1 MSFLI
6 LTFFLSFSYP
16 LRKEFEYLELK
27 LGMSFAD
34 VTNIIEKSEKLRID
48 ESRFFGKINEEVPF
62 IIKAT
67 YFPFIESILIQFHND
82 KSYGITII
90 FNPGYF
96 DFFTLAG
103 KLQEKY
109 GTPLLRTSKL
119 ILWEGSGSTNNGNT
133 SDPVKLR
140 LEYPSTVKVI
150 DYNIMKQVNTE
161 LSQNIVK
168 ITNESIIQ
176 SNKRALL
183 DEL

>member
-1 MSFLI
+1 MKFDEI
-6 LTFFLSFSYP
+6 
-16 LRKEFEYLELK
+16 
-27 LGMSFAD
+27 
-34 VTNIIEKSEKLRID
+34 TNIIEKNDKLRLD
-48 ESRFFGKINEEVPF
+48 ESRFFGKINEAVPF

-67 YFPFIESILIQFHND
+67 YFPFIESILVQFHND
-82 KSYGITII
+82 ISYGITII

-96 DFFTLAG
+96 DFYTLAV

-109 GTPLLRTSKL
+109 GSPLLRTSKL
-119 ILWEGSGSTNNGNT
+119 ILWEGSGSTNRANN
-133 SDPVKLR
+133 SDPIKLR

-150 DYNIMKQVNTE
+150 DFNIMKQVNTE
-161 LSQNIVK
+161 LSQNIAK